1 MLFDRATIVAALPS
15 YEVGREVGS
24 GGFGTVLEGR
34 HRSLGRPVAIKV
46 LAMPDAGLERR
57 FLSEAQVMAAF
68 DHPHVVHVHDYADD
82 AGLCLLVME
91 HCPGGTLTSR
101 LRTGLTPE
109 TACAIALSVADALHA
124 AHRRGIVHRDVKPDN
139 VLFAADGAAKVTDFG
154 LAKIFEG
161 SVVTSGSL
169 VGTPGYAAPEQILG
183 QPVRP
188 ATDVYALGGVTY
200 HMLTGRPPFPA
211 DLPVREMLHR
221 QIYGGPDLPG
231 GLSDRFAAVLGQALT
246 RDPAERTASA
256 KDFALLLAAAAA
268 AELGPDWLTRA
279 ETPLRVEE
287 DVLRAMSDRA
297 GAVRTPTAV
306 APRRLLRGGA
316 GALHP
321 DAARR
326 PEAPGAPRPE
336 VTPAGRHAA
345 PDTPPPFPSGPSEEL
360 THEEVQLRIAAWE
373 RPDEGFRRRTWV
385 LLGAVIALL
394 AAVSVGAGVIIG
406 QLQRGG

>member
-1 MLFDRATIVAALPS
+1 MLFDRSTIAAALPS

-46 LAMPDAGLERR
+46 LAMPDPGLERR

-82 AGLCLLVME
+82 DGLCVLVME

-101 LRTGLTPE
+101 LRSGMTPE

-124 AHRRGIVHRDVKPDN
+124 AHLRGIVHRDVKPDN

-188 ATDVYALGGVTY
+188 ATDVYALGGVVY

-211 DLPVREMLHR
+211 DLPVRELLHE
-221 QIYGGPDLPG
+221 QIYGSPDLPG
-231 GLSDRFAAVLGQALT
+231 GLPDRFAAVLGQALT

-256 KDFALLLAAAAA
+256 KDFALLLAGAAA

-297 GAVRTPTAV
+297 GAIRRPTAA
-306 APRRLLRGGA
+306 APRRRPGESESPYAPSA
-316 GALHP
+316 GAPSASGRHSAP
-321 DAARR
+321 DA
-326 PEAPGAPRPE
+326 
-336 VTPAGRHAA
+336 
-345 PDTPPPFPSGPSEEL
+345 PPPFPSGPSEEL
-360 THEEVQLRIAAWE
+360 TPDEVQRRIAAWE
-373 RPDEGFRRRTWV
+373 RPDEGFSRRTWII
-385 LLGAVIALL
+385 LAIVIAVL
-394 AAVSVGAGVIIG
+394 AAVSVGAGVLIG